1 MNCITKSLL
10 FSAFLACCIQVCAAA
25 KHSVYDTKVEQL
37 VSPLGI
43 DNPAPRFS
51 WKTASPSRGFIQKS
65 YRIRVG
71 TDSAAVA
78 SGSADV
84 WDSETCLSNRSVL
97 VPFKGSELAPA
108 TTYFWNVAVESGN
121 GDVAVS
127 PVARFTTGLFEPS
140 QWAGAKWIGLE
151 PDGEIIVPFI
161 HGIKVPEHLHRGRL
175 IGRYT
180 MPMLRNET
188 KLANKP
194 IASALAFVC
203 GLGHFDF
210 YVNGQRQGE
219 HFLDPGWTKYDK
231 EAQYVAFD
239 ISNSLRPGQANAL
252 GVMLGNGFY
261 NIPNERYYKL
271 TGSFGAP
278 KLKMAVIVTYVD
290 GTRQT
295 ITTDARSWRAASG
308 PITYSSIYGGEDY
321 DARLERDGWNM
332 PGYDAGNWK
341 KPVETPL
348 DIRLKSQQGTHLAVR
363 HELPVMSSEVNS
375 KGFRV
380 YDFGQNMSGIVRVS
394 VKGRK
399 GQSVRLRLSELLNP
413 DGTPNQSASGD
424 PFYLE
429 YTIGA
434 DSVVE
439 TWQPQFTYDGFRY
452 AQLENG
458 IDAADANPL
467 SLPQVVGIQALHTAN
482 AAPQVGTFSCSKPL
496 FNSIYNLIDWAIR
509 SNMASVL
516 TDCPHREKIGW
527 QEQNYLMQNSMLY
540 NYDLSSL
547 FPKIMSDLEASQW
560 KQGTIPTIAPEY
572 VLFADGFEDT
582 PEWGSAFIICPWE
595 IYRWYGDDT
604 LVRRHYPAMQ
614 RYIDYLGTRAD
625 NNIVAY
631 GLGDWFDI
639 APGKPGRSKLTSN
652 GVTATATYYYDV
664 LTMSKIAGLLGKPDD
679 AARYSAL
686 AARIKDSYNKAF
698 FHADKGYYDRNS
710 QTANAISL
718 HFGLVPSGREADVLN
733 ALVDDIRQR
742 GNALTAGDIG
752 YRYVLRALEEGGR
765 TDVIFDMNSHYDK
778 PGYGWQLAHGATAL
792 TESWQA
798 YGFVSN
804 NHLMLGHLMEW
815 LYSGLGGIRQAD
827 NSIAFHN
834 IEINP
839 MPVGDVNY
847 ASTTYQTPYGEVSC
861 RWERKPGMYTMKL
874 TVPANSAARVTLPA
888 STASQVSDYGTPLA
902 DAEGISNIM
911 PGSRT
916 GNPNLTFT
924 AASGT
929 YNFQVA
935 NPVW

>member
-1 MNCITKSLL
+1 MNRRYKSLL
-10 FSAFLACCIQVCAAA
+10 LCALATCVPAGTLAAM
-25 KHSVYDTKVEQL
+25 SVYDNKVEQL
-37 VSPLGI
+37 TAPLGV
-43 DNPAPRFS
+43 DNNTPRFS
-51 WKTASPSRGFIQKS
+51 WKSVSDKRGFIQKS
-65 YRIRVG
+65 YRIVVG
-71 TDSAAVA
+71 SDSAAVA
-78 SGSADV
+78 AGKGNV
-84 WDSETCLSNRSVL
+84 WDSGVCASDRSVL
-97 VPFKGSELAPA
+97 VPFAGKELSPA
-108 TTYFWNVAVESGN
+108 SPYFWTVTVESTDGQR
-121 GDVAVS
+121 ATS
-127 PVARFTTGLFEPS
+127 PVARFTTGLFAPE

-151 PDGEIIVPFI
+151 PDGEIVVPFI
-161 HGIKVPEHLHRGRL
+161 HGIKVPEHLHRGRP

-180 MPMLRNET
+180 MPLLRNEFR
-188 KLANKP
+188 LADKP
-194 IASALAFVC
+194 VASALAFVC

-231 EAQYVAFD
+231 EAQYVTFD
-239 ISNSLRPGQANAL
+239 ITDKLRPGQDNAL

-261 NIPNERYYKL
+261 NIPNERYYKM

-278 KLKMAVIVTYVD
+278 KLKMALLVTYAD
-290 GTRQT
+290 GSRQT
-295 ITTDARSWRAASG
+295 VVTDGNWRVSSG

-321 DARLERDGWNM
+321 DARLVKEGWNN
-332 PGYDAGNWK
+332 PGYKADGWK
-341 KPVETPL
+341 KPVVTPL
-348 DIRLKSQQGTHLAVR
+348 DLTLKSQLGTHLAVR
-363 HELPVMSSEVNS
+363 HQLPVVKSQVNE
-375 KGFRV
+375 KGMRV
-380 YDFGQNMSGIVRVS
+380 YDFGQNSSGIVRMS

-399 GQSVRLRLSELLNP
+399 GQKVRMRLAELLNP

-439 TWQPQFTYDGFRY
+439 TWQPQFTYYGFRY
-452 AQLENG
+452 GQLEDAV
-458 IDAADANPL
+458 DAADQNPD
-467 SLPQVVGIQALHTAN
+467 SLPLLVEVTALHTAN
-482 AAPQVGTFSCSKPL
+482 AAPQTGTFSCSKPL
-496 FNSIYNLIDWAIR
+496 FNSVYRLIDWAIR

-560 KQGTIPTIAPEY
+560 EQGTIPTIAPEY
-572 VLFADGFEDT
+572 IRFTGGFEDT

-604 LVRRHYPAMQ
+604 LMRRHYPAMQ
-614 RYIDYLGTRAD
+614 RYIDYLGSRAD

-664 LTMSKIAGLLGKPDD
+664 LTMAKIASLLGKPAD
-679 AARYSAL
+679 ADRYNRL
-686 AARIKDSYNKAF
+686 AAQIKDSYNKTF
-698 FHADKGYYDRNS
+698 FNADKGYYDRNS

-718 HFGLVPSGREADVLN
+718 HFGLVPDGRRADVLN
-733 ALVDDIRQR
+733 ALVNDIRQR

-815 LYSGLGGIRQAD
+815 LYSGLGGIRQD
-827 NSIAFHN
+827 STSTAFRQL
-834 IEINP
+834 EINP
-839 MPVGDVNY
+839 MPVGDVTS
-847 ASTTYQTPYGEVSC
+847 ASTTYQTPYGDVAC
-861 RWERKPGMYTMKL
+861 RWQRTDDAYTMQL
-874 TVPANSAARVTLPA
+874 TVPANSTARVTLPA
-888 STASQVSDYGTPLA
+888 ATASQVVDYGTPLA
-902 DAEGISNIM
+902 QAEGVSDIM
-911 PGSRT
+911 PAARGKNSQ
-916 GNPNLTFT
+916 LTFT
-924 AASGT
+924 VGSGT
-929 YNFQVA
+929 YNFRVTD
-935 NPVW
+935 PLH

>member
-1 MNCITKSLL
+1 ML
-10 FSAFLACCIQVCAAA
+10 FAGGALCAVAA
-25 KHSVYDTKVEQL
+25 TASTSVYDQKVEQL
-37 VSPLGI
+37 TAPLGV
-43 DNPAPRFS
+43 DNPTPRFS
-51 WKTASPSRGFIQKS
+51 WKTAADKRGFMQKS
-65 YRIRVG
+65 YRITVG
-71 TDSAAVA
+71 TDSSAVA
-78 SGSADV
+78 AGEGNVWNSGECVSA
-84 WDSETCLSNRSVL
+84 RSVL
-97 VPFKGSELAPA
+97 VPFGGTELKPA
-108 TTYFWNVAVESGN
+108 STYYWTVAVEGN
-121 GDVAVS
+121 DGSRAIS
-127 PVARFTTGLFEPS
+127 PVARFSTGLFSPS
-140 QWAGAKWIGLE
+140 DWADAKWIGLE
-151 PDGEIIVPFI
+151 PDGEKVVPFV
-161 HGIKVPEHLHRGRL
+161 HGIKVPEHLHKGRP

-180 MPMLRNET
+180 MPLLRNEF
-188 KLANKP
+188 KLADKP
-194 IASALAFVC
+194 VASAMAYVC

-231 EAQYVAFD
+231 EAQYVTFD
-239 ISNSLRPGQANAL
+239 VTDQLRRGEPNAI

-261 NIPNERYYKL
+261 NVPNERYYKM

-278 KLKMAVIVTYVD
+278 KLKMMLLVTYADGSKQTIVTD
-290 GTRQT
+290 GN
-295 ITTDARSWRAASG
+295 WRAAAG

-321 DARLERDGWNM
+321 DAGLVKEGWNE
-332 PGYDAGNWK
+332 PGYNQKDWK
-341 KPVETPL
+341 KPVVTPL
-348 DIRLKSQQGTHLAVR
+348 NIDLKSQLGTHLAVR
-363 HELPVMSSEVNS
+363 HELPVVTSELNG
-375 KGFRV
+375 KGTRV
-380 YDFGQNMSGIVRVS
+380 YDFGQNSSGVVRMSVI
-394 VKGRK
+394 GRK
-399 GQSVRLRLSELLNP
+399 GQKVRMHLAELLNP
-413 DGTPNQSASGD
+413 DGTVNQSATGA

-439 TWQPQFTYDGFRY
+439 TWQPQFTYYGFRY
-452 AQLENG
+452 GQLENAVG
-458 IDAADANPL
+458 TTDENPD
-467 SLPQVVGIQALHTAN
+467 SLPRLVEVKALHTAN
-482 AAPQVGTFSCSKPL
+482 AAPQTGTFVCSKPL
-496 FNSIYNLIDWAIR
+496 FNSIYRLIDWAIR

-560 KQGTIPTIAPEY
+560 EQGTIPTIAPEY
-572 VLFADGFEDT
+572 VRFADGFEDT

-604 LVRRHYPAMQ
+604 LVRRHYPAMK
-614 RYIDYLGTRAD
+614 RYIDYLGSRAD

-664 LTMSKIAGLLGKPDD
+664 LTMGKIALLLGETAD
-679 AARYSAL
+679 ATRYEKL
-686 AARIKDSYNKAF
+686 AAEIKDSYNKAF

-718 HFGLVPSGREADVLN
+718 YFGLVPDGREGDVLN

-752 YRYVLRALEEGGR
+752 YRYVLRALEDGGR
-765 TDVIFDMNSHYDK
+765 TDVIFDMNSQYDK

-815 LYSGLGGIRQAD
+815 LYSGLGGIRQSD
-827 NSIAFHN
+827 NSTAFGML
-834 IEINP
+834 EINP
-839 MPVGDVNY
+839 MPVGDVNS
-847 ASTTYQTPYGEVSC
+847 ATTTYETPYGEVVC
-861 RWERKPGMYTMKL
+861 AWERGDGSYTMRL
-874 TVPANSAARVTLPA
+874 TVPANSQARVTLPA
-888 STASQVSDYGTPLA
+888 ATASQVVDYGTPLA
-902 DAEGISNIM
+902 KAEGVSDIL
-911 PGSRT
+911 PATRG
-916 GNPNLTFT
+916 GNPRLTFT
-924 AASGT
+924 VGSGT
-929 YNFQVA
+929 YNFRVTDPLPF
-935 NPVW
+935 N

>member
-1 MNCITKSLL
+1 MNCILKSILL
-10 FSAFLACCIQVCAAA
+10 AAFAVYMPVAFAAV
-25 KHSVYDTKVEQL
+25 SVYDNKVEQL
-37 VSPLGI
+37 TMPIGV
-43 DNPAPRFS
+43 DNTVPRFS
-51 WKTASPSRGFIQKS
+51 WKSFSDSRGFVQKN
-65 YRIRVG
+65 YRILVG
-71 TDSAAVA
+71 SDSASVA
-78 SGSADV
+78 EGKADI
-84 WDSETCLSNRSVL
+84 WDSGVCSTNRSYL
-97 VPFKGSELAPA
+97 VPFGGKQLNPA
-108 TTYFWNVAVESGN
+108 TTYFWTVAVEGN
-121 GDVAVS
+121 DGSAAVS
-127 PVARFTTGLFEPS
+127 PVAKFTTGLFEPA
-140 QWAGAKWIGLE
+140 QWKGAKWIGLE
-151 PDGEIIVPFI
+151 PDGEKIVPFI
-161 HGIKVPEHLHRGRL
+161 HGIKVPEHLHKGRL

-180 MPMLRNET
+180 LPLLRNEF
-188 KLANKP
+188 KLSDKP
-194 IASALAFVC
+194 VKSALAFVC
-203 GLGHFDF
+203 GLGHFDL
-210 YVNGQRQGE
+210 YVNGERQGE

-231 EAQYVAFD
+231 EAQYVTFD
-239 ISNSLRPGQANAL
+239 LTNAL
-252 GVMLGNGFY
+252 RSGAQNAVGVMLGNGFY

-278 KLKMAVIVTYVD
+278 KLKMALLITYADGSKQTIVTD
-290 GTRQT
+290 EK
-295 ITTDARSWRAASG
+295 WKASAG

-321 DARLERDGWNM
+321 DARLEQNGWNK
-332 PGYDAGNWK
+332 PGYDASQWK
-341 KPVETPL
+341 KPVVTNL
-348 DIRLKSQQGTHLAVR
+348 DINLKSQLGTHLAVR
-363 HELPVMSSEVNS
+363 HQLPVVTS
-375 KGFRV
+375 KINEKGMRL
-380 YDFGQNMSGIVRVS
+380 YDFGQNSSGIVRMK
-394 VKGRK
+394 VKGKK
-399 GQSVRLRLSELLNP
+399 GQKVRMRLSELLNP

-429 YTIGA
+429 YTIGN

-439 TWQPQFTYDGFRY
+439 TWQPQFTYYGFRY
-452 AQLENG
+452 GQLENAV
-458 IDAADANPL
+458 DATDENPD
-467 SLPQVVGIQALHTAN
+467 SLPVLVEVTALHTAN
-482 AAPQVGTFSCSKPL
+482 AAPQVGTFYCSKPL

-560 KQGTIPTIAPEY
+560 DNGTIPTIAPEY
-572 VLFADGFEDT
+572 VRFADGFEDT

-595 IYRWYGDDT
+595 IYRWYGDET
-604 LVRRHYPAMQ
+604 LMQRHYPAMK
-614 RYIDYLGTRAD
+614 RYIEYLGTRAD

-664 LTMSKIAGLLGKPDD
+664 LTLSKIAQLLGHNDD
-679 AARYSAL
+679 TKRYTRL
-686 AARIKDSYNKAF
+686 ASEIKDSYNKTF

-718 HFGLVPSGREADVLN
+718 HFGLVPEGREADVLN

-765 TDVIFDMNSHYDK
+765 TDVIFDMNSQYDK

-827 NSIAFHN
+827 NSVAFN
-834 IEINP
+834 SLEINP
-839 MPVGDVNY
+839 FPVGDVTS
-847 ASTTYQTPYGEVSC
+847 ASTTYQTPYGVVACSWQ
-861 RWERKPGMYTMKL
+861 RSADKYTMQL
-874 TVPANSAARVTLPA
+874 TVPTNSTATVTLPA
-888 STASQVSDYGTPLA
+888 ALASQVLDYGTPLA
-902 DAEGISNIM
+902 KAQGISNIM
-911 PGSRT
+911 PATKGK
-916 GNPNLTFT
+916 NDKLTFT
-924 AASGT
+924 AGSGT
-929 YNFQVA
+929 YSFSVK
-935 NPVW
+935 NPLP